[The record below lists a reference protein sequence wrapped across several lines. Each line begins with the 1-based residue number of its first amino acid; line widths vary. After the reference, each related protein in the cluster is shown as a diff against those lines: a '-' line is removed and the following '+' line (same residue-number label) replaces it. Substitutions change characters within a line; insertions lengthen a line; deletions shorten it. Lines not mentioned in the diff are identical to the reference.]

1 MLPVFYHVP
10 KNAGTYMINNML
22 LFFREYRRVR
32 TDWLNRSHETARNI
46 EIKQGDK
53 TLMRLIAGDPENWC
67 GQNLKPDS
75 LDTTHYVISEQQAA
89 DTINNTWLFA
99 AVVEGDGFEHHDR
112 LTGLLNSSMHESII
126 LREPFSR
133 TKSWYGYV
141 TSEASA
147 HEPYHMS
154 ITGSFEQYIMSDQLE
169 CGWVIKRFCGLHDNT
184 QPTAQH
190 YDKTCE
196 LLDHMH
202 VMDIKHTDQLI
213 DQMFDECYGLSRDS
227 FPVHFEPPARHQN
240 SSRVNVGYVDLTA
253 EQKQHFDA
261 CTYWDRKLWER
272 YCKKC

>member
-32 TDWLNRSHETARNI
+32 TDWLNRSYETARNI

-67 GQNLKPDS
+67 GHNLKSNTNDVS
-75 LDTTHYVISEQQAA
+75 HFVATEQQAA

-99 AVVEGDGFEHHDR
+99 AVVEDDGFSHRNR
-112 LTGLLNSSMHESII
+112 LISLLNTSMCEGII

-133 TKSWYGYV
+133 TKSLYGYV
-141 TSEASA
+141 TSDASA
-147 HEPYHMS
+147 HEPSHKS
-154 ITGSFEQYIMSDQLE
+154 IKGSFEQYIMSDQLE

-184 QPTAQH
+184 QLTTQH

-202 VMDIKHTDQLI
+202 VMDIKQTDQLI
-213 DQMFDECYGLSRDS
+213 DQVFEQCYDLSRNS
-227 FPVHFEPPARHQN
+227 FPAHFKPPARHQN

-261 CTYWDRKLWER
+261 CTYWDRKLYER
-272 YCKKC
+272 YCNS

>member
-22 LFFREYRRVR
+22 LFFREYRRTR
-32 TDWLNRSHETARNI
+32 TNWLRKPHETSRNI
-46 EIKQGDK
+46 EIKHDDK

-67 GQNLKPDS
+67 GHNLKSDPNDAS
-75 LDTTHYVISEQQAA
+75 HFVATEQQAA
-89 DTINNTWLFA
+89 EIVNNTWLFA
-99 AVVEGDGFEHHDR
+99 AVVEDVGFEHR
-112 LTGLLNSSMHESII
+112 GKLTSLLNTSMYEGII

-141 TSEASA
+141 TSDASA

-154 ITGSFEQYIMSDQLE
+154 PTGSFEQYIMSDQLE

-196 LLDHMH
+196 LLASMH

-213 DQMFDECYGLSRDS
+213 DQMFEQCYDLSRNS
-227 FPVHFEPPARHQN
+227 FPAHFKPPSRHQN
-240 SSRVNVGYVDLTA
+240 SSRVNVRYVDLTA

-261 CTYWDRKLWER
+261 CTHWDRKLWER
-272 YCKKC
+272 YCK